1 MARHRFVVD
10 GVEHVVTVDT
20 LDGSFGVTI
29 DDAETLEIRA
39 TSRAVP
45 GMLTLFE
52 GERPSRAFVARHQQG
67 GAQGANG
74 YNVTVDGRRF
84 ELRAPST
91 SRRGRSVVG
100 GETDPLGKVSS
111 PLAGVVVAVHVAVG
125 EHVEVGA
132 VLAVVEAMK
141 MQNEIHAPHA
151 GTVTAIRFEPGA
163 RCERGDILVEYD
175 PDA

>member
-1 MARHRFVVD
+1 MAKHRFVVD
-10 GVEHVVTVDT
+10 GTEHVVTVDALGG
-20 LDGSFGVTI
+20 LDGAFAVSI
-29 DDAETLEIRA
+29 DDADPIEIRA
-39 TSRAVP
+39 SMREVP
-45 GMLTLFE
+45 GIVAVFE
-52 GERPSRAFVARHQQG
+52 GEHPSKAFVARATQG
-67 GAQGANG
+67 QG

-84 ELRAPST
+84 ELRAPSG
-91 SRRGRSVVG
+91 RRGRSTVG
-100 GETDPLGKVSS
+100 GGTDPLGKVSS

-141 MQNEIHAPHA
+141 MQNEVHAPHA
-151 GTVTAIRFEPGA
+151 GTVTAIRVEAGA